1 MLKSA
6 ISRGQDV
13 KALIKISRLSTEHS
27 KPPDSTILERISSM
41 GGVSNGLVG
50 AESSINP
57 NELSPTSQS
66 MLLQHNAAVVMDSV
80 QLNRAVVIESNLCHQ
95 VALIVMNILS
105 LILIHHKDKLVD
117 NNGDNSITKRL
128 MDIYFYLLQSN
139 QSEMVKLKVFASL
152 RVLVNRFPAIFFEGH
167 SSLCAS
173 LCLETLKCLSSKF
186 ARIRSEACV
195 VIYLLS
201 RKNYEHT
208 KNKSIPRVHSQVV
221 LFSLK
226 NYSFLRLL
234 NH

>member
-1 MLKSA
+1 M
-6 ISRGQDV
+6 GGTNGHV
-13 KALIKISRLSTEHS
+13 
-27 KPPDSTILERISSM
+27 DST
-41 GGVSNGLVG
+41 
-50 AESSINP
+50 INP
-57 NELSPTSQS
+57 NELSPSSQS
-66 MLLQHNAAVVMDSV
+66 MLVQHNATIVMDSV

-105 LILIHHKDKLVD
+105 LILIHHKDKLVE

-186 ARIRSEACV
+186 ARVRSEACV

-201 RKNYEHT
+201 RTNYEHT
-208 KNKSIPRVHSQVV
+208 KNKSIPRVHSQVE
-221 LFSLK
+221 
-226 NYSFLRLL
+226 FLRFAKILSWFDFNSFIL
-234 NH
+234 MLDHHICESTNRHDEAID